1 MAGQREI
8 EAAIIGVIG
17 RMIGRMILWG
27 IFVPLGFLWFVKL
40 ACT

>member
-17 RMIGRMILWG
+17 RVILWG